1 MDVGDNED
9 LCFYEFVLLLQ
20 FLFAYK
26 AVVLKHK
33 LKLGTMKMPQDL
45 TSQIVEKFSDKG
57 V

>member
-20 FLFAYK
+20 FLFANK

-33 LKLGTMKMPQDL
+33 LKLGTMKMPQEL
-45 TSQIVEKFSDKG
+45 TSQIAEKFSDKG

>member
-9 LCFYEFVLLLQ
+9 LCCYEFVLLLQ

-33 LKLGTMKMPQDL
+33 LGTTKAPQEV
-45 TSQIVEKFSDKG
+45 TSEIAEKFSDKR